1 MKGRLFGVSV
11 GPGDPEYMTLKAI
24 RTIERC
30 PVIAAP
36 RTDGKCSVALEIVQG
51 VRSME
56 DKEILFLDF
65 LMSRDE
71 ARTQARNKELAA
83 LIAEKL
89 DMGLDVAMLNL
100 GDASLYASYCPI
112 RQHVAGMGYET
123 QTIAGVTSF
132 CASAALLQVSLTSP
146 RLPLRILPGDYSG
159 LETELGAPGTKV
171 IMKSGKELAAVKQA
185 LKNSHAYD
193 RAKMVVNC
201 TMPGERAYHSLDGA
215 QGGYFTTIIV
225 GECED

>member
-1 MKGRLFGVSV
+1 MKGKLFGVSV

-36 RTDGKCSVALEIVQG
+36 RTDGKCSVALEIARG
-51 VRSME
+51 ALSME
-56 DKEILFLDF
+56 NKEILFLDF

-71 ARTQARNKELAA
+71 TRTGARNGKLAA
-83 LIAEKL
+83 LLAGKL
-89 DMGLDVAMLNL
+89 EQGLDVAMLNL
-100 GDASLYASYCPI
+100 GDASLYASYCAI
-112 RQHVAGMGYET
+112 RRHIAAMGYET

-146 RLPLRILPGDYSG
+146 RLPLRILPGDYGG
-159 LETELGAPGTKV
+159 LEAELGAPGTKV
-171 IMKSGKELAAVKQA
+171 IMKSGKELEAVKQA
-185 LKNSHAYD
+185 LKNSRVYE

-201 TMPGERAYHSLDGA
+201 TMPGEAAYQSLDGA
-215 QGGYFTTIIV
+215 EGGYFTTIII